1 MPNARA
7 PRFSLLCF
15 GFVLCGMVTV
25 LPGPLLPV
33 MAARWGLRDVQS
45 GAFFAALFM
54 ASTVGSIF
62 SPHRLRRNLPLGYVS
77 MTAGVLL
84 LIVAGQPA
92 AASLGHGLALTSF
105 ALVGLGIGLS
115 VTATNLTVGVMAES
129 GAEPGDRARRISIVN
144 LWWGI
149 GAVACPWLVAAGE
162 RAGHLP
168 ALLAVLAVG
177 TAGMFAALMAQ
188 WGEAEPARSGAVRAS
203 LRSEAGILG
212 FFAAFLFL
220 YVGVETVVGGW
231 ITTYAHRFSGMT
243 VARAGLM
250 VSLYWIALLGGRW
263 LGAWALKVVPERGVV
278 LPALAL
284 SLASV
289 VWLVAPHS
297 RAVVLTAVAV
307 AGAGFGPVFPVGVSR
322 MLGRVSD
329 HRNTG
334 WVFAMTASGGAVLP
348 WLTGLVSTRT
358 GSLRAG
364 FFVPLAALGV
374 ILLLAAAEDAIL
386 KTSGG

>member
-1 MPNARA
+1 
-7 PRFSLLCF
+7 
-15 GFVLCGMVTV
+15 
-25 LPGPLLPV
+25 
-33 MAARWGLRDVQS
+33 
-45 GAFFAALFM
+45 
-54 ASTVGSIF
+54 
-62 SPHRLRRNLPLGYVS
+62 
-77 MTAGVLL
+77 
-84 LIVAGQPA
+84 
-92 AASLGHGLALTSF
+92 
-105 ALVGLGIGLS
+105 
-115 VTATNLTVGVMAES
+115 
-129 GAEPGDRARRISIVN
+129 
-144 LWWGI
+144 
-149 GAVACPWLVAAGE
+149 
-162 RAGHLP
+162 
-168 ALLAVLAVG
+168 
-177 TAGMFAALMAQ
+177 
-188 WGEAEPARSGAVRAS
+188 
-203 LRSEAGILG
+203 
-212 FFAAFLFL
+212 
-220 YVGVETVVGGW
+220 
-231 ITTYAHRFSGMT
+231 MT
-243 VARAGLM
+243 VARASLV

-364 FFVPLAALGV
+364 FFVPLAALAA

-386 KTSGG
+386 GAAPVSRVLQSRN